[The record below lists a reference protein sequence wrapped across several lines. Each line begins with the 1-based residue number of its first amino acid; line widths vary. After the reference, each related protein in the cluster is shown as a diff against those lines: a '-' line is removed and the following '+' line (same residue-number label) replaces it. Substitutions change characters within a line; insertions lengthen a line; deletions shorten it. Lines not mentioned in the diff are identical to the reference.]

1 MTNFFYILKA
11 LGVKCSYS
19 YAKDRFLAQERN
31 HTLWGIK
38 KLLEHYGVQVTAVKS
53 EAKSLSDVTY
63 PFVCQL
69 PKEGAVVIVRIP
81 EDPDT
86 FLEQWNG
93 VALLCDASRAKEPHY
108 LWHKLNEKVVYG
120 FSKMALAGA
129 LLILMTFLWVP
140 FGVSRWLLV
149 LFNLLGLYFSFRS
162 AVNEC
167 AGSCSVVTESPAGQ
181 LFGRSLSVIGMAYFG
196 MSLLPTLFVP
206 HWMALWGWFA
216 VIALAMPVWSIFHQA
231 FILHAWCKNCLV
243 VMLMVVLSAGVV
255 VGQGL
260 EMPTMTIWQAWLV
273 LPSLFILAIYLLDIV
288 FEHYKIVKHPPMD
301 GTVLRLMHN
310 PVLREEILHAGRKV
324 DVSKVPELWVMN
336 PEGKQ
341 ELFLAIS
348 LRCVHCKE
356 QFFKIHKAMEK
367 GELKDYRIKIAISP
381 SQQES
386 KVIEALA
393 ATAIHESMEKAMEL
407 LAAWYETQ
415 NRKLFLLSVKKNLPI
430 EGVKEALEAINE
442 SVEPLGVEGLP
453 FVVLDGHEITPT
465 IFWAKVEWEG

>member
-1 MTNFFYILKA
+1 MNNFLYILKT
-11 LGVKCSYS
+11 LGVKCSYN
-19 YAKDRFLAQERN
+19 YTKDRFFAQERN

-38 KLLEHYGVQVTAVKS
+38 KLLEHYGVQVMAVKS
-53 EAKSLSDVTY
+53 AAKSLSDVTY

-69 PKEGAVVIVRIP
+69 QEEGVVAIDRMPKN
-81 EDPDT
+81 PDA

-93 VALLCDASRAKEPHY
+93 VALLCDASHAKEPHY
-108 LWHKLNEKVVYG
+108 LWHKLKEMVVYG
-120 FSKMALAGA
+120 FSWMALVGA
-129 LLILMTFLWVP
+129 LLILMAFLWVP

-149 LFNLLGLYFSFRS
+149 LFNLLGLYFSFRT

-206 HWMALWGWFA
+206 HWMSLWGWVA
-216 VIALAMPVWSIFHQA
+216 VMALAMPVWSIVHQA
-231 FILHAWCKNCLV
+231 FILHAWCKNCLA
-243 VMLMVVLSAGVV
+243 VMLIVVLSAGIVI
-255 VGQGL
+255 GQGL
-260 EMPTMTIWQAWLV
+260 EMPTKAIWQAWLV
-273 LPSLFILAIYLLDIV
+273 LPSFFILAVYLLDIV

-336 PEGKQ
+336 PEGKH

-393 ATAIHESMEKAMEL
+393 ATAMHDSMEKALEL

-415 NRKLFLLSVKKNLPI
+415 NRKLFLLSVKKNLPM

-442 SVEPLGVEGLP
+442 SVEPLGIGGLP
-453 FVVLDGHEITPT
+453 FVVLDGNEITPT

>member
-1 MTNFFYILKA
+1 MRNFFHILNQ
-11 LGVKCSYS
+11 LGIRHTFDYPR
-19 YAKDRFLAQERN
+19 DLFLAQERN

-38 KLLEHYGVQVTAVKS
+38 KLLEHYGVKVTAVKS
-53 EAKSLSDVTY
+53 EAKSLSDITY

-69 PKEGAVVIVRIP
+69 SKEGMVAIP
-81 EDPDT
+81 HEPKNLEA
-86 FLEQWNG
+86 FIEQWNG
-93 VALLCDASRAKEPHY
+93 VALLCDASHAKEPHY
-108 LWHKLNEKVVYG
+108 LWHKLKENIEYALPWITLVGVVLTALCFLYDS
-120 FSKMALAGA
+120 FSLPV
-129 LLILMTFLWVP
+129 LLLTC
-140 FGVSRWLLV
+140 
-149 LFNLLGLYFSFRS
+149 FNLLGFYFSFRS

-167 AGSCSVVTESPAGQ
+167 AGSCSVVTESAAGQ
-181 LFGRSLSVIGMAYFG
+181 LFGYSLSVIGMAYFG
-196 MSLLPTLFVP
+196 VSLLPVLFVP
-206 HWMALWGWFA
+206 SWMPIWSWIAVFAL
-216 VIALAMPVWSIFHQA
+216 IMPVWSISHQA
-231 FILHAWCKNCLV
+231 FVLHAWCKNCLV
-243 VMLMVVLSAGVV
+243 VQAAVVLS
-255 VGQGL
+255 GL
-260 EMPTMTIWQAWLV
+260 VIWWNGLPSEDVFSMQPIVA
-273 LPSLFILAIYLLDIV
+273 LPSLYLLLAYLLKVV

-310 PVLREEILHAGRKV
+310 RVLREEILHAGRKV

-356 QFFKIHKAMEK
+356 QFFKIYKAMEK

-415 NRKLFLLSVKKNLPI
+415 NRKLFLLSVKKNLPMK
-430 EGVKEALEAINE
+430 GVKEALEAIYE

-453 FVVLDGHEITPT
+453 FVVLDGYEITPT

>member
-1 MTNFFYILKA
+1 M
-11 LGVKCSYS
+11 
-19 YAKDRFLAQERN
+19 
-31 HTLWGIK
+31 
-38 KLLEHYGVQVTAVKS
+38 
-53 EAKSLSDVTY
+53 
-63 PFVCQL
+63 

-216 VIALAMPVWSIFHQA
+216 VIALAMPVWSISHQA

>member
-1 MTNFFYILKA
+1 M
-11 LGVKCSYS
+11 
-19 YAKDRFLAQERN
+19 
-31 HTLWGIK
+31 
-38 KLLEHYGVQVTAVKS
+38 
-53 EAKSLSDVTY
+53 
-63 PFVCQL
+63 

-81 EDPDT
+81 DDPDT
-86 FLEQWNG
+86 FFEQWNG

-108 LWHKLNEKVVYG
+108 LWHKLKDMVEYR
-120 FSKMALAGA
+120 FSWMALAGA
-129 LLILMTFLWVP
+129 LFILMAFLWVP
-140 FGVSRWLLV
+140 FGISRCLLV

-196 MSLLPTLFVP
+196 MSLVPTLFVP

-216 VIALAMPVWSIFHQA
+216 VMALAMPVWSIVHQA

-243 VMLMVVLSAGVV
+243 VMLMVVLSAGIVI
-255 VGQGL
+255 GQGL
-260 EMPTMTIWQAWLV
+260 EMPTMAIWQAWLV

-348 LRCVHCKE
+348 LRGVHCKE
-356 QFFKIHKAMEK
+356 QFFKIYKAMQK

-393 ATAIHESMEKAMEL
+393 ATAIHDSMEKAMEL
-407 LAAWYETQ
+407 LAAWYETK
-415 NRKLFLLSVKKNLPI
+415 NRNLFLLSVKKNLSMMR
-430 EGVKEALEAINE
+430 VKEVLEAINE

-453 FVVLDGHEITPT
+453 FVVLDGYEITPT
-465 IFWAKVEWEG
+465 IFSEKVEWEG